1 MRRKLF
7 TLAAGAS
14 AVLCARVTFR
24 SSFTF
29 AAGTSVVLCSVVC
42 VLWVRSCWV
51 VDHVQ
56 LETPAREYYACSYR
70 GSFIVGTISSDELVF
85 PPQPVLTYEA
95 LAADRFNDWSIL
107 EHLDGN
113 PDVLSWL
120 PHGQAVPA
128 WAVGH
133 RPCRLGR
140 RTPPTPA
147 PAGLLP
153 RLRLRPPRHARKV
166 PGMRGGSLRTRLT
179 RRDQKLTGLLPC
191 GGTNNRII
199 RRGPLKVARE
209 GVGLRAGHD
218 RRGTAGAGPPG

>member
-128 WAVGH
+128 WAV
-133 RPCRLGR
+133 
-140 RTPPTPA
+140 
-147 PAGLLP
+147 AGLLAIVP
-153 RLRLRPPRHARKV
+153 AVWVDVRRRRPRPPGFCPA
-166 PGMRGGSLRTRLT
+166 
-179 RRDQKLTGLLPC
+179 C
-191 GGTNNRII
+191 GYD
-199 RRGPLKVARE
+199 
-209 GVGLRAGHD
+209 LRATPE
-218 RRGTAGAGPPG
+218 RCPECGAVPSAPA